1 MTNREKEKGQKR
13 KILTKNEKGKK
24 IQGREEEDIEMNFR
38 GRTRLRKPGHKVCT
52 G

>member
-1 MTNREKEKGQKR
+1 MTNREREKGRKR
-13 KILTKNEKGKK
+13 KTPTKNEKGKK

-38 GRTRLRKPGHKVCT
+38 GRTRLRKPGHKVYI